1 MRNLFHAVFYWINI
15 RIWTSAL
22 IWLVTRRDIKG
33 RERIPRKGALIL
45 ASNHLN
51 LSDPPILT
59 VMMPRRVV
67 WMGKQELFDIPVI
80 GVLYHLF
87 GCIPVRRFEGDLRAL
102 RRSQEALRRGLVL
115 GMFPEGT
122 RSGESGLGRGE
133 PGTALLAMR
142 TNTPVMPVAIW
153 GTEGVRLPRAF
164 FPSWTSVHVVF
175 GEPFR
180 LPKPQRLTKE
190 AVEEGADLIM
200 RRIAELLPERY
211 RGAYAGGQPQALE
224 AKEGA
229 R

>member
-1 MRNLFHAVFYWINI
+1 MRNLFHAVFYWINV
-15 RIWTSAL
+15 RSWMSAL

-33 RERIPRKGALIL
+33 RERIPRKGRLIL

-51 LSDPPILT
+51 LTDPPILT
-59 VMMPRRVV
+59 AMMPRRVV
-67 WMGKQELFDIPVI
+67 WMSKQELFDIPVI
-80 GVLYHLF
+80 GFLLNLF
-87 GCIPVRRFEGDLRAL
+87 GCIPVRRFQADLRAL

-122 RSGESGLGRGE
+122 RSVESGLGRGE

-153 GTEGVRLPRAF
+153 GTEGIRLPRVF
-164 FPSWTSVHVVF
+164 FTRTSVQVVF
-175 GEPFR
+175 GEPFL

-211 RGAYAGGQPQALE
+211 QGIYAGGQPQALE
-224 AKEGA
+224 AKGGA